1 MFSTQEPNDA
11 LASSIGKNGDVANAI
26 KNRLRDPDAS
36 RKDYSFL
43 TDAEFD
49 VAKIPEHSRQ
59 FLVKQ
64 GVTVSSC
71 YVQSQ
76 IHNSDTPER
85 DEMEMDNIISI
96 LSGEPQNAE
105 LAEELI
111 GVMVQ
116 NPKIRIEE
124 YWRLCRH

>member
-1 MFSTQEPNDA
+1 M
-11 LASSIGKNGDVANAI
+11 L
-26 KNRLRDPDAS
+26 L
-36 RKDYSFL
+36 
-43 TDAEFD
+43 
-49 VAKIPEHSRQ
+49 KIPEHSRQ

-64 GVTVSSC
+64 GS
-71 YVQSQ
+71 QSALATFNLK

-111 GVMVQ
+111 GKYGPEPE
-116 NPKIRIEE
+116 NWIEE